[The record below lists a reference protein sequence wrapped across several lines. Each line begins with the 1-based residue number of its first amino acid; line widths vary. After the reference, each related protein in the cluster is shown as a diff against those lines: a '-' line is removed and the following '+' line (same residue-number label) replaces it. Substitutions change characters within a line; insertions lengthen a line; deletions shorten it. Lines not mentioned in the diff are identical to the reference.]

1 MLKEALE
8 YIVGLRKPEIVEVGG
23 ETYSDK
29 PLERIDFSPMAEP
42 IVMGTLTS
50 FCEYIRAKI
59 DDMSVKMIV
68 HVESPTCVRLYSDL
82 DYNRQREYIAVVKAN
97 IPEFPFDQYVDH
109 EKFLISMQSKFID
122 DASTD
127 KALLLK
133 FAGTVK
139 TGTVAQYG
147 DDGVTQKATIKTGIA
162 SMSDAIVPSVVRLKP
177 YRTFLEVEQPTS
189 DFVFRMK
196 EGKYDSGVQC
206 AIFEADGGAWKAE
219 AMENIKA
226 YLKSELNDLRLFT
239 VIS

>member
-59 DDMSVKMIV
+59 DDMSDKMIV

-122 DASTD
+122 DYSTD

-133 FAGTVK
+133 FAGTVE

-162 SMSDAIVPSVVRLKP
+162 SKSDAIVPSVVLLKP
-177 YRTFLEVEQPTS
+177 YRTFLEVEQPKS

-226 YLKSELNDLRLFT
+226 YLKDELNDLRQFT

>member
-8 YIVGLRKPEIVEVGG
+8 YIVGLRKPEIVEVSG

-50 FCEYIRAKI
+50 FCEYLRAEI